1 MANKQSGKYV
11 HHITSILSFSDKESW
26 EAKRSPQQRARD
38 FSEEQLAGFSP
49 QCLQRAPPAG
59 GCDGRAKCQAAG
71 VAPSGVNERR
81 SIF

>member
-49 QCLQRAPPAG
+49 QGLQRTPPAG
-59 GCDGRAKCQAAG
+59 GV
-71 VAPSGVNERR
+71 VAELSARLLVLPLRG
-81 SIF
+81 